1 MLKKILS
8 GIIISLGFVCLLNS
22 QVPQLINYQGILT
35 DNAEDAITGTRSIQ
49 FLIYDAATS
58 GSLLW
63 SETQSVDVED
73 GLFNI
78 LLGSVVPIP
87 YELFEVPERYLAIKV
102 EADNEMLPRQRL
114 ASVGYTFQSMNT
126 HLVNFQ
132 FLPENDGVVNQD
144 EDPVSW
150 YKLKDIPSDF
160 ADGTDDVG
168 GGGSGITQISGSTG
182 ISVTNPTGPTTT
194 LDLDMGHG
202 NGIDADMLDG
212 SHATD
217 FVEGQVLGGNDGTV
231 NESGDP
237 VSWYK
242 LKDIPSD
249 FADGTDDVGSGGSGI
264 TQING
269 GTGISVTN
277 PTGPTTTL
285 DLDMG
290 HSNGINADMVDGSHA
305 SDFATSSHDHIG
317 EVWNDGSSTDPLL
330 RIQGNVPWSNSLLS
344 AINLNNGPAIWGQNN
359 SNGAGLIGLS
369 TNGVGVVGQGYSS
382 FGVQG
387 MSESSYGVR
396 GSSVSGF
403 GGFFTSD
410 NDHFD
415 LELGG
420 SVGRVNTDNSNSN
433 SQLILSSNAN
443 VSVRLDNDGGG
454 DHSFIITNSSGSG
467 VFTVDES
474 GNMAATGTKSAIVNT
489 ESFGDRLIYCVESPE
504 VWFEDVGKATLDKG
518 EVEVV
523 FEEVFASIVNLEIDY
538 HVFLTPLG
546 QEPVLLFI
554 TEKTSTGFKVKG
566 TGLDGNPVKC
576 DLDYRIVAK
585 RLGFENERL
594 KELADF

>member
-144 EDPVSW
+144 E
-150 YKLKDIPSDF
+150 
-160 ADGTDDVG
+160 
-168 GGGSGITQISGSTG
+168 
-182 ISVTNPTGPTTT
+182 
-194 LDLDMGHG
+194 
-202 NGIDADMLDG
+202 
-212 SHATD
+212 
-217 FVEGQVLGGNDGTV
+217 
-231 NESGDP
+231 DP